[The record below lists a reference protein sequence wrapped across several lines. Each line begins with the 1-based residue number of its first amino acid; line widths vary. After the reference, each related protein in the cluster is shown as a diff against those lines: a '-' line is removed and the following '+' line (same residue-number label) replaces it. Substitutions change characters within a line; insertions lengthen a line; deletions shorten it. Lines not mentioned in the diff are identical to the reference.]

1 MRCPAPRRRLARVL
15 ALGLILALSSA
26 GPMALLAGSPTDTRG
41 AVTYVARDYG
51 FSGPERIPAGL
62 TTVEIINHG
71 QDAHQIQ
78 FIKLPA
84 GKTAAD
90 FSAEIIADPARL
102 PSWTQRRGGPNGVVP
117 GERATAIID
126 LEPGDYVLICGIPD
140 RHGVPHVALGMLKP
154 LRVVA
159 AAERTLKAPQAD
171 LTITLVDFA
180 FELSRPVTAGEKT
193 IHVLNKGTQPHEV
206 VVVQLAPGAS
216 IKDFAESFVPGV
228 PVLPA
233 GKPIGGIVGLERGLE
248 GFFRMDFPPGIYG
261 LICFLPDITRGA
273 PHFTRGMMM
282 DIMVQ

>member
-1 MRCPAPRRRLARVL
+1 
-15 ALGLILALSSA
+15 
-26 GPMALLAGSPTDTRG
+26 MALLAGSPTDLPG

-51 FSGPERIPAGL
+51 FTGPERIPAGL
-62 TTVEIINHG
+62 TTVEIVNHG
-71 QDAHQIQ
+71 LDAHQIQ
-78 FIKLPA
+78 FIKLPD

-90 FSAEIIADPARL
+90 FSAEISANPARL
-102 PSWTQRRGGPNGVVP
+102 PSWAQRRGGPNGVVP

-140 RHGVPHVALGMLKP
+140 SHGVPHVALGMLKP
-154 LRVVA
+154 LRVVEA
-159 AAERTLKAPQAD
+159 PARKLKAPQAD
-171 LTITLVDFA
+171 LTITLVDFG
-180 FELSRPVTAGEKT
+180 FELSRPVTAGPKT

-216 IKDFAESFVPGV
+216 IKDFAEDFRPGT

-248 GFFRMDFPPGIYG
+248 GFFRMDFLPGSYG

-282 DIMVQ
+282 DVVVQ

>member
-1 MRCPAPRRRLARVL
+1 
-15 ALGLILALSSA
+15 
-26 GPMALLAGSPTDTRG
+26 MALLAGAPTDLPG
-41 AVTYVARDYG
+41 AVTYVARDFA

-62 TTVEIINHG
+62 TTVEIVNHG
-71 QDAHQIQ
+71 LDAHQIQ
-78 FIKLPA
+78 FIKLPG

-90 FSAEIIADPARL
+90 FSAEITADPARL
-102 PSWTQRRGGPNGVVP
+102 PSWAQRRGGPNGVVP

-140 RHGVPHVALGMLKP
+140 SHGLPHVALGMLKP

-159 AAERTLKAPQAD
+159 APARELKAPQAD

-180 FELSRPVTAGEKT
+180 FELSRPVTAGENT
-193 IHVLNKGTQPHEV
+193 IRVLNKGTQPHEV

-216 IKDFAESFVPGV
+216 ITDFAEDFRPGT

-248 GFFRMDFPPGIYG
+248 GFFRMDFLPGSYG
-261 LICFLPDITRGA
+261 LICFLPDITRGV
-273 PHFTRGMMM
+273 PHITRGMMM
-282 DIMVQ
+282 DVVVQ